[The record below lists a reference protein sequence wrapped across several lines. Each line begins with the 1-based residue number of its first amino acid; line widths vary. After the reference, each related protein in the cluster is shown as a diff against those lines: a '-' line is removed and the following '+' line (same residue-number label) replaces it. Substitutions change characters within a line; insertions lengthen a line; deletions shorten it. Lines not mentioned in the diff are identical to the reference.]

1 MHHITQANRPIF
13 SDIFRRFYLRDQSDI
28 GVIYFFRVCLV
39 GGKIGRMEKK
49 KKRREN
55 CWERCLVG
63 RERGREF
70 WWGPGVFSSGPPK
83 HYLPKLERKLCKT
96 FWTKMAIQVHCV
108 CIVHVPALP
117 LFPIPLKKKKK
128 NLTRHGRGLCLIA
141 SNCNT
146 VAFFFLLFISNLLK
160 KKKKN

>member
-39 GGKIGRMEKK
+39 GGKIGRTEKK
-49 KKRREN
+49 KERKY

-70 WWGPGVFSSGPPK
+70 WWGPGVFSPGPPK

-96 FWTKMAIQVHCV
+96 FWTKMAIQVRCV
-108 CIVHVPALP
+108 RIVYVLALP

-128 NLTRHGRGLCLIA
+128 K
-141 SNCNT
+141 SN
-146 VAFFFLLFISNLLK
+146 
-160 KKKKN
+160 